1 MWIALALQVRSSY
14 LISWYE
20 FAVLP
25 VVTGAPC
32 SASMAP
38 SSSTLS
44 TVTTHGR
51 FPYLTPPTMHSSL
64 SGILPSDM
72 ISSYSG
78 LQEQPSG
85 GSFSGLSLEAT
96 NCADLLGDGVQN
108 NIGISNAESQQIPGF
123 VRTID
128 ESDDRDEW
136 LTDLDDIITTDIT
149 PNCQQLVMYL
159 KISNAICFPWS
170 WKLKLAL
177 GFAWLYVAANHIF
190 LEPLHVMFI

>member
-1 MWIALALQVRSSY
+1 
-14 LISWYE
+14 
-20 FAVLP
+20 
-25 VVTGAPC
+25 
-32 SASMAP
+32 
-38 SSSTLS
+38 
-44 TVTTHGR
+44 
-51 FPYLTPPTMHSSL
+51 
-64 SGILPSDM
+64 M

-159 KISNAICFPWS
+159 KISNAICFP
-170 WKLKLAL
+170 
-177 GFAWLYVAANHIF
+177 
-190 LEPLHVMFI
+190 